1 MELLGEEVGQLW
13 GRRPPYIVGGTI
25 QPLPP
30 TPAPQRAVL
39 PLGQRYYR
47 SPSRYCRWAQSGT
60 TAVVRAVLPHTSGTT
75 APTAAASTV
84 KPDTEKDPSNRGGT
98 STKPQ
103 RYYGWGLQ
111 RYYRCGAVLPLVA
124 PKRYYRSGP
133 RYYRWDQ
140 RGHTERGERAHQRSG
155 KARRVCKGSV
165 RDDSTLAF
173 PKRTSS

>member
-1 MELLGEEVGQLW
+1 MGKKTPL
-13 GRRPPYIVGGTI
+13 YSGGNN
-25 QPLPP
+25 P
-30 TPAPQRAVL
+30 TVTPQAAPQRAVL

-75 APTAAASTV
+75 APTGAASTV
-84 KPDTEKDPSNRGGT
+84 KPDTKKDPSNRGGT

-140 RGHTERGERAHQRSG
+140 RGHTEKGNEPIIEAERLGGGQR
-155 KARRVCKGSV
+155 KC
-165 RDDSTLAF
+165 T
-173 PKRTSS
+173 

>member
-39 PLGQRYYR
+39 PLGQRYYC
-47 SPSRYCRWAQSGT
+47 SPLRYCRWAQSGT

-84 KPDTEKDPSNRGGT
+84 KPDTKKTPRIEAVLARDRSGTTAGG
-98 STKPQ
+98 
-103 RYYGWGLQ
+103 YQ
-111 RYYRCGAVLPLVA
+111 RYYRSRAVLPLVA
-124 PKRYYRSGP
+124 RKRYNRSSP
-133 RYYRWDQ
+133 RYYR
-140 RGHTERGERAHQRSG
+140 
-155 KARRVCKGSV
+155 
-165 RDDSTLAF
+165 
-173 PKRTSS
+173 

>member
-1 MELLGEEVGQLW
+1 MELGATMDLLGEEVGQLW

-84 KPDTEKDPSNRGGT
+84 KPDTKKDPSNRGGT
-98 STKPQ
+98 STRPQ
-103 RYYGWGLQ
+103 RYYGWGLP
-111 RYYRCGAVLPLVA
+111 AVLPLWSGTTA
-124 PKRYYRSGP
+124 LERYYR
-133 RYYRWDQ
+133 
-140 RGHTERGERAHQRSG
+140 
-155 KARRVCKGSV
+155 
-165 RDDSTLAF
+165 L
-173 PKRTSS
+173 

>member
-1 MELLGEEVGQLW
+1 MELLGEEVSQLW
-13 GRRPPYIVGGTI
+13 GRRPPFIVGGAI

-30 TPAPQRAVL
+30 TSAPQRAVL

-84 KPDTEKDPSNRGGT
+84 KPDTKKTPRIEAVLARDRNGTTVGG
-98 STKPQ
+98 
-103 RYYGWGLQ
+103 YQ
-111 RYYRCGAVLPLVA
+111 RYYRSRAVLPLVA

-133 RYYRWDQ
+133 RYYR
-140 RGHTERGERAHQRSG
+140 
-155 KARRVCKGSV
+155 
-165 RDDSTLAF
+165 
-173 PKRTSS
+173 

>member
-1 MELLGEEVGQLW
+1 MELGATMELLGEEVSQLW
-13 GRRPPYIVGGTI
+13 GRRSPFIVGEAI

-30 TPAPQRAVL
+30 TSAPQRAVL

-84 KPDTEKDPSNRGGT
+84 KPDTKKTPRIEAVLVRDRSGT
-98 STKPQ
+98 TAGATSGTTA
-103 RYYGWGLQ
+103 LE
-111 RYYRCGAVLPLVA
+111 RYYRSRAVLPLVA

-133 RYYRWDQ
+133 RYYR
-140 RGHTERGERAHQRSG
+140 
-155 KARRVCKGSV
+155 
-165 RDDSTLAF
+165 
-173 PKRTSS
+173 

>member
-1 MELLGEEVGQLW
+1 MELGATMDLLGEEVGQLW
-13 GRRPPYIVGGTI
+13 GRRPPFIVGGAI

-30 TPAPQRAVL
+30 TSAPQRAVL
-39 PLGQRYYR
+39 PLGQW
-47 SPSRYCRWAQSGT
+47 YCRWAQSGT

-75 APTAAASTV
+75 APTAVASTV

-124 PKRYYRSGP
+124 PKRYYRL
-133 RYYRWDQ
+133 DQ
-140 RGHTERGERAHQRSG
+140 TELPKLLHMSSELSKLKLVGNKTTRASKH
-155 KARRVCKGSV
+155 
-165 RDDSTLAF
+165 RDACA
-173 PKRTSS
+173 